1 MRRRRPLSITATD
14 PPDIFH
20 DILGPARMIGCAGPV
35 PSLNRRAFAMNASF
49 KSALMIAALAL
60 PVAAMAQTT
69 PPTTAPAATE
79 APAMAAPA
87 THAATRHR
95 PPSADRVEERI
106 TQLHSELKITPAE
119 ETEWNSFADVMRSN
133 ATAVNQAYTDRS
145 TKISSMN
152 AADNMSSYAA
162 LSMQHAQDLQK
173 LATAFQTLYAALSP
187 DQQKIADQTFRGP
200 GPHHH

>member
-69 PPTTAPAATE
+69 PTTTPTTTTPAATS
-79 APAMAAPA
+79 APATAAPA
-87 THAATRHR
+87 THAATRHH

-106 TQLHSELKITPAE
+106 TQLHTELKITPAQ
-119 ETEWNSFADVMRSN
+119 ETEWGNFADVMRSN

-145 TKISSMN
+145 TKISTMN

-162 LSMQHAQDLQK
+162 LS
-173 LATAFQTLYAALSP
+173 P
-187 DQQKIADQTFRGP
+187 DQQKIADQVFRGP
-200 GPHHH
+200 GPRHH

>member
-1 MRRRRPLSITATD
+1 
-14 PPDIFH
+14 
-20 DILGPARMIGCAGPV
+20 
-35 PSLNRRAFAMNASF
+35 MNASF

-69 PPTTAPAATE
+69 PPAAAPTGASAPATTPAAPAAAHT
-79 APAMAAPA
+79 
-87 THAATRHR
+87 ATRTPGHR

-119 ETEWNSFADVMRSN
+119 ETQWNGFADVMRSN
-133 ATAVNQAYTDRS
+133 ANTANQAYTERS

-162 LSMQHAQDLQK
+162 LTMQHAQDLEK
-173 LATAFQTLYAALSP
+173 LAASFQTLYSSLSP
-187 DQQKIADQTFRGP
+187 DQQKTADQVFRGP
-200 GPHHH
+200 GQHHH